1 MPFTASTDDIL
12 GPLTPAQREAVQHV
26 DGPLLILA
34 GPGSGKTRVITHR
47 VAHLLLRGIA
57 ARHILALTFTNKAA
71 DEMRLRL
78 DRLAPHQ
85 PVWVGTFHRFCSR
98 MLRMHAPLVGLS
110 ENFSIYD
117 TDDSR
122 KVIAQTMEEAG
133 VADSHFTPDQIARS
147 ISWAKNHL
155 IDHHTFVPSPG
166 SPVGAAVAR
175 VFPLYQKR
183 LLASSA
189 VDFDDL
195 LVHTAVLLRENP
207 ELRARMDERYR
218 YIMVDEYQDTN
229 LAQYLIV
236 RSMSVDW
243 PNLAVTGDPDQS
255 IYGWRGANLKNILDF
270 EHDFP
275 QVKVVR
281 LEQNYRSTG
290 NILLVAD
297 SLIAH
302 NKRRKPKRLLTDK
315 AEGPPVRLV
324 AYPKHLDE
332 AEHIASQIADEVTT
346 KRRRPRD
353 FAIFY
358 RVNALSRSLEDALR
372 SHGLPYQIVRGV
384 EFYQRQEIKDVLA
397 YLQLLNNPRDE
408 VALRRIINVPR
419 RNIGKTTLERVSAH
433 ARRFELTLL
442 DAARESGLIESIP
455 KRAAVSVA
463 AFVAL
468 YDRLRLVVH
477 ESVETILGHVLHETG
492 YRKWLAQSD
501 SETDND
507 RLANVEELI
516 AAAREFDQ
524 KNPAPGALEAFLEQ
538 TCLVNDADDWDSE
551 IDRVT
556 MMTMHA
562 AKGLEFPVVYIVAL
576 EEGILPHSRSRD
588 DSDKLEEERRLLFVG
603 ITRAEEQLQL
613 SFAKYRPFRG
623 ALCPTIPSEFL
634 PELPRDRMEWYEP
647 SSSVA
652 VEVRGTG
659 EGVDELPPDAADYEE
674 SDDGDSPERRG
685 GSRSRGAG
693 RSGGARRSAGAAG
706 RRVAGAS
713 SAVVTAAQLQS
724 GDPVATRRVSPEI
737 FHHAMVVVHPEYG
750 AGRIVALS
758 GEGERRTA
766 TVEFFGGCGQ
776 KKFRL
781 AFSPLRPVR
790 SPG

>member
-1 MPFTASTDDIL
+1 
-12 GPLTPAQREAVQHV
+12 
-26 DGPLLILA
+26 
-34 GPGSGKTRVITHR
+34 
-47 VAHLLLRGIA
+47 
-57 ARHILALTFTNKAA
+57 
-71 DEMRLRL
+71 
-78 DRLAPHQ
+78 
-85 PVWVGTFHRFCSR
+85 
-98 MLRMHAPLVGLS
+98 
-110 ENFSIYD
+110 
-117 TDDSR
+117 
-122 KVIAQTMEEAG
+122 
-133 VADSHFTPDQIARS
+133 
-147 ISWAKNHL
+147 
-155 IDHHTFVPSPG
+155 
-166 SPVGAAVAR
+166 VAR

-324 AYPKHLDE
+324 AYPSHRDE
-332 AEHIASQIADEVTT
+332 AEHIASQIADEVRAE
-346 KRRRPRD
+346 RRRPRD

-372 SHGLPYQIVRGV
+372 AQGLPYQIVRGV

-419 RNIGKTTLERVSAH
+419 RNIGKTTLQRLNDH

-576 EEGILPHSRSRD
+576 EEGILPHSRSRE

-613 SFAKYRPFRG
+613 SYADYRPFRG
-623 ALCPTIPSEFL
+623 ALCPTIPSQFL
-634 PELPRDRMEWYEP
+634 AELPRERMEWYEP

-659 EGVDELPPDAADYEE
+659 EGVDELPPDEADYEE
-674 SDDGDSPERRG
+674 SDDEDSPDRRDTT
-685 GSRSRGAG
+685 
-693 RSGGARRSAGAAG
+693 RSGGVPG

-724 GDPVATRRVSPEI
+724 GDPVATRKVSPEI

-766 TVEFFGGCGQ
+766 TVEFFGSRGQ

-790 SPG
+790 SPGK